1 MYVSLYIYIYV
12 LHIYTYIHTHTYIYR
27 SVSGVMSV
35 TSLQGGGE
43 GGGGGGGVERAWGGD
58 LAAEARVC
66 LEVAKRLMHQ

>member
-1 MYVSLYIYIYV
+1 
-12 LHIYTYIHTHTYIYR
+12 
-27 SVSGVMSV
+27 MSV